1 MDFRCAAM
9 RAAPG
14 EGGMVEG
21 EGFEDGSGF
30 HFCCYHFGSA
40 K

>member
-1 MDFRCAAM
+1 MCGDADSG
-9 RAAPG
+9 AAPG

-21 EGFEDGSGF
+21 EGFEGGGGF
-30 HFCCYHFGSA
+30 HFCRYHFGSA